1 MRSYRVF
8 NDVGKVRIVWK
19 LAGMRLGGFS
29 QIAMLS
35 LMAICTLL
43 IQLVGLIP
51 AGVVFVAGFATIAV
65 YSSMLTRI
73 EPSGAVSE
81 LTALRLL
88 RRGIRHRYTANFD
101 LPGV

>member
-43 IQLVGLIP
+43 IQLAGLLP
-51 AGVVFVAGFATIAV
+51 AVVLFVAGFVVIAL
-65 YSSMLTRI
+65 YSSMLTRLD
-73 EPSGAVSE
+73 PSGAVSE
-81 LTALRLL
+81 LTALRML

>member
-43 IQLVGLIP
+43 IQVLGLIP
-51 AGVVFVAGFATIAV
+51 AAVIFVVGFATIAG
-65 YSSMLTRI
+65 YSSMLTRLD
-73 EPSGAVSE
+73 PSGAVSE

-88 RRGIRHRYTANFD
+88 RRGVRHRHTANFD

>member
-51 AGVVFVAGFATIAV
+51 AAVIFVVGFVVIAL
-65 YSSMLTRI
+65 YSSMLTRLD
-73 EPSGAVSE
+73 PSGAVSE

-88 RRGIRHRYTANFD
+88 SRGVRHRHTANFD
-101 LPGV
+101 LPGI